1 MGKAMVQESKYDEIG
16 YWSEVKLDIIREY
29 AAAYSRILS
38 SQESPSFYHICVDA
52 FAGAGVHISKRTG
65 EFLPGSPFNALMVKP
80 SFREYHYIDIDRK
93 KVDELEKLAGS
104 RKDIKIYH
112 GDCNQVL
119 LNKVLPSAKYSD
131 FRRALCILDPYGLH
145 LDWQLPIQLGK

>member
-1 MGKAMVQESKYDEIG
+1 MVE
-16 YWSEVKLDIIREY
+16 
-29 AAAYSRILS
+29 
-38 SQESPSFYHICVDA
+38 P
-52 FAGAGVHISKRTG
+52 
-65 EFLPGSPFNALMVKP
+65 P
-80 SFREYHYIDIDRK
+80 FREYHYIDIDRK

-112 GDCNQVL
+112 GDCNKVL

-145 LDWQLPIQLGK
+145 LDWQLLYIAGQRKVSLKIFLKNIKIEEDENGC